1 MKRFYLL
8 LSLLRQKILK
18 IFHYLGPATIRASN
32 GEEVLVGVASFI
44 AYEKGR
50 EGMVCGPGVNIG
62 KGYFEDDLGVY
73 VDVYKYVDWIRKK
86 SNLRQQRNEIGNQG
100 K

>member
-1 MKRFYLL
+1 
-8 LSLLRQKILK
+8 
-18 IFHYLGPATIRASN
+18 
-32 GEEVLVGVASFI
+32 
-44 AYEKGR
+44 
-50 EGMVCGPGVNIG
+50 MVCGPGVNIG